1 MRLSSKILLAV
12 GLTATVVAVGFW
24 LARIFV
30 QTPVTTA
37 ESAPE
42 LDTHSGPVNTRSTLE
57 KTTMP
62 RNVAAVEPVSPAT
75 PLAAQSPIEAV
86 SGGTNLITDWE
97 NRVDE
102 VLRLDVAPAEAGKK
116 LLEMLPQLPEDG
128 RLEALQHAA
137 NLLSDEDY
145 APMGKMFIDPKTPAD
160 ELEILMADV
169 LNRPNSIKLPLLLQ
183 VARST
188 EHLNAGEAREI
199 LEVFLGESYDNDWD
213 KWQAK
218 VNEYLTENPDVSVT
232 GNP

>member
-30 QTPVTTA
+30 QTPATTA

-42 LDTHSGPVNTRSTLE
+42 FDTHSVPVNTRSTPE
-57 KTTMP
+57 KTTRP
-62 RNVAAVEPVSPAT
+62 SNVAAVEPVSPAET
-75 PLAAQSPIEAV
+75 VAGQSPIETV

-116 LLEMLPQLPEDG
+116 LLEMLPQMPADG
-128 RLEALQHAA
+128 RIEALQHAA

-145 APMGKMFIDPKTPAD
+145 APMGKMFSDPKTPA
-160 ELEILMADV
+160 EEVEILMADV
-169 LNRPNSIKLPLLLQ
+169 LNRPNSIKLPLLLE
-183 VARST
+183 VART
-188 EHLNAGEAREI
+188 TGHLKAGEAREI